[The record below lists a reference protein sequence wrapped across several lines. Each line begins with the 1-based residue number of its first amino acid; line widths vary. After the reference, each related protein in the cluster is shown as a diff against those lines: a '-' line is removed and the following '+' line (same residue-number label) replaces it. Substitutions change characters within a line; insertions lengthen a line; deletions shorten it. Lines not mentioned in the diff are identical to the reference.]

1 LELPKVGSIELEQA
15 VENVLARMFVWD
27 EETQTLT
34 INVNLIGE

>member
-1 LELPKVGSIELEQA
+1 LELPRVGSIELEQA